1 MPASRESPRLGA
13 LNPAALGRRTRAL
26 SSADRGSQ
34 RETNGNLMSTF
45 GFYPAPTACW
55 MLITDWRH
63 GSIAIL
69 LAIGAFAVG
78 YAFRSGSSVVPSL
91 PTDVLPTHPSPAI
104 AEGEIEEG
112 DAGGTRPAR
121 AVQRTGH

>member
-1 MPASRESPRLGA
+1 MA
-13 LNPAALGRRTRAL
+13 
-26 SSADRGSQ
+26 
-34 RETNGNLMSTF
+34 TF
-45 GFYPAPTACW
+45 GFYPGPIDYW
-55 MLITDWRH
+55 MLITDWRN

-78 YAFRSGSSVVPSL
+78 YSFRSGSSVVPSL
-91 PTDVLPTHPSPAI
+91 PTDALPTHPSPAI

-121 AVQRTGH
+121 AVQKTSQ